1 MVRDIVCGIDLEEQN
16 AYAQGLYS
24 RFEGNTYYFCCDE
37 CMQLFEQNPSQFVG
51 PAIDAELPE
60 VTSSS
65 APTAGLSGAARSLQ
79 KGSSSRP
86 SPSREGERKKRMNI
100 NPKLLNE
107 RRSAMAT
114 RQRTTKKKGRK
125 PMQARRSTAKRA
137 PKHAEESMPEMQSDK
152 AEMEG

>member
-1 MVRDIVCGIDLEEQN
+1 MALDPVCMMEITPDSAE
-16 AYAQGLYS
+16 AQLVY
-24 RFEGNTYYFCCDE
+24 EGETIYFCCDE
-37 CMQLFEQNPSQFVG
+37 CMQLFEQNPSQFVC
-51 PAIDAELPE
+51 PAIDAEQPE
-60 VTSSS
+60 LASSS
-65 APTAGLSGAARSLQ
+65 APTAGLSGATRSLQ
-79 KGSSSRP
+79 PGPRSRP

-114 RQRTTKKKGRK
+114 RQRTTKKKGHK
-125 PMQARRSTAKRA
+125 STQARRSTAKRA